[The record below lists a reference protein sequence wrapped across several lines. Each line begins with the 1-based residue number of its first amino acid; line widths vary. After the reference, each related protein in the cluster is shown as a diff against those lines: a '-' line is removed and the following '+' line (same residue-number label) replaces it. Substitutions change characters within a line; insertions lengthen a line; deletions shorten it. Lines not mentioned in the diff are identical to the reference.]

1 MQPLFP
7 LFLLLPLPDPQPEEG
22 GGRPN
27 GPLGL
32 LGFSIAA
39 ASAAEQL
46 PRNEAL
52 KKVSDRATAAD
63 DAGRG
68 ADDGR
73 GNELAAHQVE
83 FKYPLIPLQMG
94 QSS

>member
-27 GPLGL
+27 GPLAL
-32 LGFSIAA
+32 LGFSTA
-39 ASAAEQL
+39 AAEQL